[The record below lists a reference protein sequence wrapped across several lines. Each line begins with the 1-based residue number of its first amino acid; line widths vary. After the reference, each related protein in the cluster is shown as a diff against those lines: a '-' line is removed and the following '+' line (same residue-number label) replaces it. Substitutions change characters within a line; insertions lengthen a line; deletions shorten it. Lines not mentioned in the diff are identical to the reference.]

1 MKTFTLLLLLCA
13 PALAQ
18 SLSLHWDYPPAAF
31 DPTNEPIV
39 FRVHHSPLITVPL
52 TNWPVIR
59 QATNAL
65 SVVIPKAPG
74 FNNVSVSA
82 SNSLEGPVYS
92 QIKSYFVAIPAANLR
107 VAPAA
112 PSAILAPRQ
121 AAVRTRPV
129 SAVGLLVKP

>member
-1 MKTFTLLLLLCA
+1 MKTQILALLLFCVT
-13 PALAQ
+13 ALAQ
-18 SLSLHWDYPPAAF
+18 SLSLHWDYPQAAF

-39 FRVHHSPLITVPL
+39 FRIHHSPLITAPL
-52 TNWPVIR
+52 TNWPTIR

-65 SVVIPKAPG
+65 SVIIPKVPG

-92 QIKSYFVAIPAANLR
+92 TIKSYFVAIPASNLR

-112 PSAILAPRQ
+112 SAILAPRQ
-121 AAVRTRPV
+121 AAVRTR
-129 SAVGLLVKP
+129 